1 MTQQDLAQTFRR
13 LHVGRPLVLPNAWD
27 AGSARVVEDAG
38 AAAVATTSAGVSWA
52 HGRRDGQGLALA
64 DMAAAVRAVV
74 RVVRVP
80 VTVDIES
87 GYGAGT
93 PADVA
98 AAVDA
103 VLAAGAVGVNLE
115 DSPGRDGAPLLS
127 VDDHVARIAAAR
139 AAARDRGVD
148 LFVNVRTDVYLADV
162 GDPAGRFD
170 AVVRRAAAYVAAGA
184 DGVFVPA
191 VRDADTI
198 GRLAAAIDAPLN
210 VMAGPGALS
219 VDALADLG
227 VARVSLGPSLALAAL
242 GLVRRAVRE
251 VLAEGTY
258 DALDGALPFGDAN
271 ELFAAT

>member
-1 MTQQDLAQTFRR
+1 MTQQDLARPFRR
-13 LHVGRPLVLPNAWD
+13 LHAGRPLVLPNAWD
-27 AGSARVVEDAG
+27 AGSARVVEEAG
-38 AAAVATTSAGVSWA
+38 AAAIATTSAGMSWA

-64 DMAAAVRAVV
+64 EAAAAVRAIV

-127 VDDHVARIAAAR
+127 VDEHVARIRAAR
-139 AAARDRGVD
+139 AVARDRGVD
-148 LFVNVRTDVYLADV
+148 LFINTRTDVYLAGV
-162 GDPAGRFD
+162 GEPDGRFD
-170 AVVRRAAAYVAAGA
+170 AVVGRAAAYVEAGA

-198 GRLAAAIDAPLN
+198 GRLAAAIAAPLN
-210 VMAGPGALS
+210 VMAGPGAPS
-219 VDALADLG
+219 VDALARLG

-258 DALDGALPFGDAN
+258 AALDGAPAFGDVDGLFGDA
-271 ELFAAT
+271 